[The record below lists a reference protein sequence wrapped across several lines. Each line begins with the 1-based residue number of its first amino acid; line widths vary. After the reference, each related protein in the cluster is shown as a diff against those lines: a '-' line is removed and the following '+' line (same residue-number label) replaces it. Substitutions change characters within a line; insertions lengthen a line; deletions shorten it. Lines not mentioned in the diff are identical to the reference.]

1 MEKEKWLKILAG
13 LIASMFFYA
22 AFSKLW
28 DYEQSQID
36 MRNQL
41 FPNAVADVLT
51 WLVPVIEF
59 IIVVLLVIRPTR
71 LVGFGASLG
80 LLTMFTIY
88 IVIALS
94 MIFGR
99 TPCACGGILNNL
111 PYEWHFAFNLLF
123 MFLAYRGIGL
133 EKGWTLKETWTQIKN
148 TWFGLRK
155 RRLKKEYMKNLA
167 QG

>member
-41 FPNAVADVLT
+41 FPKFVADVFT
-51 WLVPVIEF
+51 WLVPGIEF
-59 IIVVLLVIRPTR
+59 IIVILLIIKPTR
-71 LVGFGASLG
+71 LKGFWVSLG
-80 LLTMFTIY
+80 LLTVFTIY
-88 IVIALS
+88 VGIAVS
-94 MIFGR
+94 KIFGR

-111 PYEWHFAFNLLF
+111 PYGWHIAFNLLF

-133 EKGWTLKETWTQIKN
+133 EKGWTLKETWTKIKN

-155 RRLKKEYMKNLA
+155 RRLNKKLNNELM